1 MRRSGVHR
9 PSLWTADIRE
19 RNNQT
24 LAGRPEGKR
33 YTRVGQRVCGQ
44 RLLTI
49 LSDGSIGHGDAAGN
63 DSRRGGQSTRFRRR
77 RRR

>member
-9 PSLWTADIRE
+9 PSLWTADLRARE
-19 RNNQT
+19 NQT
-24 LAGRPEGKR
+24 FAGRPEDKT
-33 YTRVGQRVCGQ
+33 YARVGQRVRGQ
-44 RLLTI
+44 HLLTI

-63 DSRRGGQSTRFRRR
+63 DSRRGGQSSRFRRR